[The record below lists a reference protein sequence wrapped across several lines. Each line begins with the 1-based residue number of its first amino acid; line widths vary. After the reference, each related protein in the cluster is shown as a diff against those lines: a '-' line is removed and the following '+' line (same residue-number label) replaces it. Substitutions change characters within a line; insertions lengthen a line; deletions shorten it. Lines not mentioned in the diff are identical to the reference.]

1 MAAPWP
7 GLHGIKTVLGLPVGV
22 IAPGVCGLVDE
33 GWLEKR
39 MAPRGEP
46 RHQKSDAT
54 PVPTSRSSGWQWKTG
69 KRKLRL
75 LSLLQDTEPDDLLP
89 ALLF

>member
-54 PVPTSRSSGWQWKTG
+54 PVPTSRAALVGNGKLENVSSI
-69 KRKLRL
+69 
-75 LSLLQDTEPDDLLP
+75 SLFRVLEHRDC
-89 ALLF
+89 